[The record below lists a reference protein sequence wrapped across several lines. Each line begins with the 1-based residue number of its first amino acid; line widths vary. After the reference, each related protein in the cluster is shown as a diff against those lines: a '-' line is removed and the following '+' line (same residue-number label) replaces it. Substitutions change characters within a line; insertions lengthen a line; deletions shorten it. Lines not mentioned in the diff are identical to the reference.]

1 MRSDGCFGAARAG
14 VPWPTWWGRGGEL
27 WRGNQSLPATIVLIG
42 CEHSLQ
48 PRASLGIG
56 DAEIERGQKHHFSR
70 MLEGLIGSHA
80 IDLIGEETR
89 AGEETIAQRLA
100 DTHGCEY
107 VNIDAVKQET
117 RTLGIPA
124 DYLQP
129 DARYPPGQ
137 VARWQARREQFMYEK
152 LRRRRGR
159 TRNALVICGWSH
171 LERLAVLLGEEGPD
185 LRLCDVRRTKWF
197 VNRWRS

>member
-1 MRSDGCFGAARAG
+1 
-14 VPWPTWWGRGGEL
+14 
-27 WRGNQSLPATIVLIG
+27 
-42 CEHSLQ
+42 
-48 PRASLGIG
+48 
-56 DAEIERGQKHHFSR
+56 

-107 VNIDAVKQET
+107 VNIDAVKQER

-152 LRRRRGR
+152 LRRHRGR
-159 TRNALVICGWSH
+159 TRNALVVCGLSH

-197 VNRWRS
+197 VNCWRS